1 MSKLFKKKSSSSM
14 SGGGS
19 AYGAVGVEE
28 GKGSGGGGAEEGNML
43 HVNFGGLQGKMNTD
57 VVLGDDNRYPP

>member
-1 MSKLFKKKSSSSM
+1 M

-43 HVNFGGLQGKMNTD
+43 QVNFAGLQGKMNTD
-57 VVLGDDNRYPP
+57 VVLGDENR